1 MNLKLIIA
9 LAFVPMGLFAQQKVT
24 LKECWVGARKQLPV
38 LQNNQSLVKLDSLE
52 QLILKT
58 NYLPQFNAKAQATWQ
73 SDVTSVDIPI
83 PNISID
89 EPSKEQYK
97 VYLEIN
103 QLIWDGGRTK
113 ALKASSNL
121 ESRLSQAETDEAFY
135 TIKERVASLYFALML
150 SQQQMEITDEL
161 IATLNQK
168 LDEIEAGVKQG
179 VVREAGKYV
188 LQAEKLQAEQD
199 LSNQTFQAESIAKM
213 LNVLTGLGIN
223 AEFEL
228 EKPQALIPE
237 KVNRSQLQVFELQ
250 AQAAEQGKEVLKKNR
265 MPMITAFGQAGY
277 GKPGLNMLMNEADTW
292 FMVGAGISWNIFDWN
307 TSKRKRQQ
315 STVQQ
320 EMIDNS
326 REQFLYQLNSEKQ
339 KYEVEIQQYQTA
351 LQKDEE
357 IIELRKKITE
367 DYSNQLKQGTVT
379 SSAYIEELFKE
390 QTAKITKQIHEIKLN
405 QAQVSLQILMEK

>member
-1 MNLKLIIA
+1 M
-9 LAFVPMGLFAQQKVT
+9 
-24 LKECWVGARKQLPV
+24 C
-38 LQNNQSLVKLDSLE
+38 
-52 QLILKT
+52 
-58 NYLPQFNAKAQATWQ
+58 
-73 SDVTSVDIPI
+73 
-83 PNISID
+83 
-89 EPSKEQYK
+89 
-97 VYLEIN
+97 
-103 QLIWDGGRTK
+103 
-113 ALKASSNL
+113 
-121 ESRLSQAETDEAFY
+121 
-135 TIKERVASLYFALML
+135 
-150 SQQQMEITDEL
+150 
-161 IATLNQK
+161 
-168 LDEIEAGVKQG
+168 
-179 VVREAGKYV
+179 
-188 LQAEKLQAEQD
+188 
-199 LSNQTFQAESIAKM
+199 
-213 LNVLTGLGIN
+213 LTGLGIN

-315 STVQQ
+315 LTVQQ

-326 REQFLYQLNSEKQ
+326 REQFLYQLNTEKQ

-405 QAQVSLQILMEK
+405 QAQVSLQILMEKIIKFLRSLRGGTTK